1 MTMKHRVFPI
11 VSALAAL
18 AFATAATSALAAAAG
33 QTAPDFTLTDTH
45 GKAVRLSD
53 YRGKYVVLE
62 WTNPDCP
69 FVQRHYNTRNM
80 PGLQKEWGTR
90 DVTWLSIDSSSRDS
104 GEFKTGAQLDAWMN
118 AHEGSQKAVLIDGD
132 SAGPAAARDS
142 SDGRSAPATSGA
154 RSTWAT
160 AVTRQRG
167 QAATATTSTSVPA
180 APTSRTNQSSVTP
193 GWGSAN
199 RAVPIGVNS
208 EAATATAPASAA
220 ATTPMAVAR
229 IIPRAQS

>member
-1 MTMKHRVFPI
+1 MNMKHRVLTI
-11 VSALAAL
+11 VSAVAAL

-90 DVTWLSIDSSSRDS
+90 DVTWLSIDSSNRDS
-104 GEFKTGAQLDAWMN
+104 REFKTGAQLDAWMN

-132 SAGPAAARDS
+132 SATARLYAAKTTPHMFVINPE
-142 SDGRSAPATSGA
+142 GRIVYAGAIDDRPRASADETRNAKNYVRTALTAATRG
-154 RSTWAT
+154 T
-160 AVTRQRG
+160 AVD
-167 QAATATTSTSVPA
+167 PA
-180 APTSRTNQSSVTP
+180 N
-193 GWGSAN
+193 
-199 RAVPIGVNS
+199 
-208 EAATATAPASAA
+208 
-220 ATTPMAVAR
+220 TTPYGCS
-229 IIPRAQS
+229 IKY